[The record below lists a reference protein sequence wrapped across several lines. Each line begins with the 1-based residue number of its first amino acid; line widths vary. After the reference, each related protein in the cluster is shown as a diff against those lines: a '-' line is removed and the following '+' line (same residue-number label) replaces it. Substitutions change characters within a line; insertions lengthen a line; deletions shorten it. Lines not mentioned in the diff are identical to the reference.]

1 MRKRRKV
8 ILTLA
13 AHRKSGRG
21 ILRGIAR
28 YSSLHEPWVFESEP
42 PFYRKYPFAIGGGGH
57 DRALAR
63 IKGTEADGVI
73 AFVRDKAQ
81 VEALIPRNL
90 PVVALPI
97 EDSVPG
103 YCSVVEERY
112 SVGQMAAE
120 HLLDRCYRRFAFCG
134 LDRSYHSRI
143 RQEGFLRCL
152 AESGIEPEIY
162 PARRSSGRT
171 SWGVE
176 QRRMAEWLRSLPKPI
191 GLMAFNDE
199 RAQQVLEAG
208 KLAEVRFPD
217 EIALIGVD
225 NDDIICD
232 LSDPP
237 LSSVALNFEEVGYE
251 AARQLHIQMDGGEPS
266 TMEVCVQPTHIV
278 TRRSTDILA
287 VEDKYVSE
295 ALRYIR
301 SHAMNMISVEDVV
314 NAVSASRRL
323 LERHFQQTLGR
334 SVHREI
340 QRAHIQRA
348 CEILVRTDW
357 PLRQVAEQAG
367 FSSPVHFGVVFKRVI
382 DLTPQQYRD
391 RNTQAN
397 GPAPSGMSV
406 VEHAVKSGKLAEDCP
421 RNESNRASKT

>member
-1 MRKRRKV
+1 MPKRRKV

-13 AHRKSGRG
+13 VHRKSGRG
-21 ILRGIAR
+21 VLRGIAR

-42 PFYRKYPFAIGGGGH
+42 PFYRKYPFAVSSGGH

-63 IKGTEADGVI
+63 IKGTDADGVI
-73 AFVRDKAQ
+73 AFVRDKTQ
-81 VEALIPRNL
+81 VEAVIPKGL
-90 PVVALPI
+90 PVVVLPI

-143 RQEGFLRCL
+143 RQEGFIRTL
-152 AESGIEPEIY
+152 AEAGIEVDLY
-162 PARRSSGRT
+162 PFRKTSGRT

-176 QRRMAEWLRSLPKPI
+176 QRRMADWLGSLPKPI

-237 LSSVALNFEEVGYE
+237 LSSVSMNFEEIGYE
-251 AARQLHIQMDGGEPS
+251 AARQLHIQMDGGAPS
-266 TMEVCVQPTHIV
+266 TMEVLQQPTHIV

-287 VEDKYVSE
+287 IEDKVVSE
-295 ALRYIR
+295 ALRFIR
-301 SHAMNMISVEDVV
+301 SHDHRMISVEDVV

-340 QRAHIQRA
+340 QRAHIKRA

-357 PLRQVAEQAG
+357 PLRQVAEHSG
-367 FSSPVHFGVVFKRVI
+367 FSSPVHFGVVFKRVMN
-382 DLTPQQYRD
+382 LTPQQYRD
-391 RNTQAN
+391 RNTSVSGGAPVLGNVAKPMNSN
-397 GPAPSGMSV
+397 GDRSRNG
-406 VEHAVKSGKLAEDCP
+406 VK
-421 RNESNRASKT
+421 R